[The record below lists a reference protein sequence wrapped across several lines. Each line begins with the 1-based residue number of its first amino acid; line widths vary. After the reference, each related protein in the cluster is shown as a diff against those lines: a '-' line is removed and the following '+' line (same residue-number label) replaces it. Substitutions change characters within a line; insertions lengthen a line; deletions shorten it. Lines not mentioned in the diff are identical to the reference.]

1 MDAAIMPTFQDGG
14 VARSSTFPIGG
25 GARSLPRKGVVRN
38 LRAWC
43 VHFVF
48 KHLMLYRS
56 NSDDCAKTI

>member
-25 GARSLPRKGVVRN
+25 GARSLPRKGVVRK

-48 KHLMLYRS
+48 KHPVME
-56 NSDDCAKTI
+56 NG